1 MNLRQE
7 SNKNYGF
14 LYLQI
19 IVYKFRAFTSPVRP
33 LECLYLKTGVL
44 AWDGSLEHRELMG
57 KELILQKGFFAT
69 SGFCSPPS
77 FSTSA
82 SCGHHHLASFS
93 PPPPPLKHG
102 LYHVVCFNSFLIA
115 FLPTVSF
122 PLWSI
127 FYTAISIFLT

>member
-7 SNKNYGF
+7 TNKNYGS

-19 IVYKFRAFTSPVRP
+19 IVYKFRAFASPVRP
-33 LECLYLKTGVL
+33 LECLYLKTGVP
-44 AWDGSLEHRELMG
+44 AEDGTLEYRELMG
-57 KELILQKGFFAT
+57 RELILQKSFFAT

-77 FSTSA
+77 FTTGT

-93 PPPPPLKHG
+93 LLPPAPRRG
-102 LYHVVCFNSFLIA
+102 LYHVVFSNSFLIA
-115 FLPTVSF
+115 FLPPVSF

-127 FYTAISIFLT
+127 LYTAVSIFLT